1 MFSAGASCRPCEHPG
16 APMQA
21 ARLAFLALGA
31 ALTVGCG
38 DNADSSSFSVNSC
51 AQVTS
56 GQCVQIRGGDAAAL
70 QTAANS
76 IDASTT
82 IVLGKGTFNMT
93 NQLTLRSKG
102 AHLIGQGMDQTT
114 LNFKTATAQ
123 GNGIDVIGD
132 DFLVQALT
140 VIDAAKDG
148 IRVEASKGVVYR
160 RVHVTWSTPSLAT
173 N

>member
-102 AHLIGQGMDQTT
+102 AHLIDQEIRGGDAAA
-114 LNFKTATAQ
+114 LQTAA
-123 GNGIDVIGD
+123 NS
-132 DFLVQALT
+132 
-140 VIDAAKDG
+140 IDASTTIVLGKG
-148 IRVEASKGVVYR
+148 TFNMTNQLTLRSKGA
-160 RVHVTWSTPSLAT
+160 HLIGQ
-173 N
+173 